1 MGKGFALHTVG
12 GDARKRGGL
21 SLGAVGKNAAVLE
34 KPDGDEKKP
43 TGESILRGGGSGL
56 GTGGKEK
63 PSAPGRKPVGESIH
77 RGGGTG
83 LGTGGTEKP
92 DGPRT
97 AVTPGADHYADPG
110 YQKDGKLRYPL
121 DTEAHV
127 RAAMSYFA
135 RPKNYGRYTAA
146 QQKAIG
152 GKIAAAAK
160 QFKIDRYE
168 NATRK

>member
-1 MGKGFALHTVG
+1 MGKGFAFNTVG
-12 GDARKRGGL
+12 GDARTRGGL
-21 SLGAVGKNAAVLE
+21 ALGAVAHSGAVLE
-34 KPDGDEKKP
+34 KPAGKPKKP
-43 TGESILRGGGSGL
+43 
-56 GTGGKEK
+56 
-63 PSAPGRKPVGESIH
+63 AGESIH

-83 LGTGGTEKP
+83 LGSGGKEKSDAPDTKVVGESIHRGGGVGLGTGGKEKP
-92 DGPRT
+92 DGPQT

-110 YQKDGKLRYPL
+110 YQADGKLRYPL

-135 RPKNYGRYTAA
+135 RPGNFGRYTEA
-146 QQKAIG
+146 QRKVIG

-160 QFKIDRYE
+160 SFNIDRYE